1 MHVPQGR
8 DLAGS
13 LGASLSQG
21 TSAALLTHGSSW
33 LDAQKGGLMPMSEM
47 SEMSEMRR
55 LSRVDVLMRDQHCLP
70 LSG

>member
-47 SEMSEMRR
+47 SEMRR